1 MTPDKIDAKPCCGE
15 QLVMLSDLQPFRPP
29 SYWVMG
35 SIDTAAGKV
44 PRVGTSLEFRDV
56 LGAWKARWGIK
67 RMNYRV
73 APGLYA
79 CGNPDDKSPVLVTA
93 NYKMSFDR
101 LRKELTGFDA
111 WIMVLDTKGI
121 NVWCAAGKGTF
132 GTAEIV
138 RRVAAVKLDRV
149 VTHSTVIVPQLGAP
163 GVAAHEVRKQS
174 GFKVVF
180 GPVKASDIKVFLEAG
195 MKATREMKVVEF
207 GFMDRLALTP
217 MEVVAILKPVAIIAA
232 VLLAVHLTGLVTVSF
247 SGLYPFI
254 GAVLIGAVVSP
265 ALLPWIP
272 GRPFSWK
279 GSFLGLI
286 WSMVVI
292 YINRGLSEPMGLS
305 NLLALLFLLP
315 AISAFLSLNFTGA
328 STYTSLSGVKRE
340 MRFAMPAII
349 ASVSAGVVLWV
360 VGRLI

>member
-1 MTPDKIDAKPCCGE
+1 
-15 QLVMLSDLQPFRPP
+15 
-29 SYWVMG
+29 
-35 SIDTAAGKV
+35 
-44 PRVGTSLEFRDV
+44 
-56 LGAWKARWGIK
+56 
-67 RMNYRV
+67 
-73 APGLYA
+73 
-79 CGNPDDKSPVLVTA
+79 
-93 NYKMSFDR
+93 
-101 LRKELTGFDA
+101 
-111 WIMVLDTKGI
+111 MVLDTKGI

-138 RRVAAVKLDRV
+138 KRIAMVKLDRV
-149 VTHSTVIVPQLGAP
+149 VGHRTIIVPQLGAP
-163 GVAAHEVRKQS
+163 GVAALEVKKQS

-180 GPVKASDIKVFLEAG
+180 GPIKALEIKAFLEAG
-195 MKATREMKVVEF
+195 MKATREMRAISF
-207 GFMDRLALTP
+207 GFLDRLALTP

-232 VLLAVHLTGLVTVSF
+232 VLLVMHLTGLVIVSF

-254 GAVLIGAVVSP
+254 GAVLVGAVIGP

-279 GSFLGLI
+279 GSLLGLI
-286 WSMVVI
+286 WTVAVI
-292 YINRGLSEPMGLS
+292 YVSGTLSEPMGAF
-305 NLLALLFLLP
+305 NVLALLFLLP
-315 AISAFLSLNFTGA
+315 AISAFLCLNFTGA